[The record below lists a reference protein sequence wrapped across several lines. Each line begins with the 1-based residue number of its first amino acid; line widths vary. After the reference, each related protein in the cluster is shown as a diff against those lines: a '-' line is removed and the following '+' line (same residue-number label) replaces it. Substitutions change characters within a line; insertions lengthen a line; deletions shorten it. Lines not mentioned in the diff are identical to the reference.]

1 MLVKLK
7 GFQEDALHKL
17 QKYLVSAADSY
28 KGHGERRV
36 ISLTAPTG
44 AGKTMIAAALIET
57 VLLGDERG
65 DYPAAPESIFL
76 WLSDSPELN
85 EQSKRKITS
94 FCAPVMA
101 SRCKTIAEDSFDL
114 PVLEDGMVYFLNTQK
129 LSVKSKLVQHGDGR
143 THTIW
148 ETLNDTVQQKGERLF
163 LIIDEAHRGMLDKRA
178 SEATTIMQKFIKG
191 SAELVAMPIAI
202 GMSATIDRFNK
213 LVSGIDDITQNK
225 VKVNKDDVID
235 SGLLKEKIIL
245 AYPESGQDAYATL
258 HAAAV
263 DWKDKRE
270 HWQKYSTGYLFVEKE
285 KVNPVFIVQVQNTA
299 QGLAQGLSQEQGQEA
314 SDTTGGGA
322 KKAGAQQLTL
332 KVGGSTDS
340 PKAGKPEG
348 LGVSLTDLGRCI
360 SIIEDNAGVK
370 FDKGQVV
377 HTFGTKSAIKL
388 PRGFVIPYK
397 EPSEIAGDENVML
410 VFFKE
415 NLSTGWDCP
424 RAETMMSFRKASDAT
439 YIAQLLGRMV
449 RTPLGRR
456 IAEDETLN
464 DVRLFLPFFDKETV
478 QEVAEELKKED
489 ITIGVVDTEPINDKS
504 KQTLTR
510 KYTKRDAPAEQLE
523 MFDNS
528 GSEKTKMQPTPPSN
542 NNESAG
548 NGTTLPVRPPSSER
562 SNVQPATPSN
572 DGDEKHTGG
581 DAAQN
586 EGRSARPPVKTP
598 PPAPPKSQPPV
609 IDRQAVAD
617 FINHKALPTS
627 WVGKPFSGS
636 GRYLRSFFALSR
648 LLTQSGKHI
657 EAVNEAKGSV
667 AEKIRAHKEALD
679 EAGKYKR
686 AVQSVAKIKLSTQQ
700 FDIVGEQVDDKTRRF
715 SYDASEREIDRMF
728 SQAEAKLGGE
738 GVANEYGRRY
748 GDEKHPAIYKIDVI
762 VFAMDEECM
771 QKLEAWAEGVF
782 ADMADRWRVELTQD
796 GGENERR
803 FNEITCDADT
813 VSTHS
818 FRLPETIQVAKDEG
832 GKLYSDHLFVDEQ
845 TGVARIKLN
854 GWEEALISEEELR
867 GDFVCWIRNVQNA
880 PWALC
885 LTYETQNEIHKF
897 YPDFIVVRKNDNGY
911 IMDIL
916 EPHGDQFA
924 DSLHKAKALVSYAK
938 DNSSLGRVQMV
949 RMAKDIKGKKRLKRL
964 DLASFKVRDKLHDI
978 KTNDELDELFD
989 SEGVFD

>member
-1 MLVKLK
+1 MRVKLK
-7 GFQEDALHKL
+7 GFQEDALQKL
-17 QKYLVSAADSY
+17 RKYLAAAVDSY
-28 KGHGERRV
+28 ERHGERRV

-44 AGKTMIAAALIET
+44 AGKTMIAAALIEA
-57 VLLGDERG
+57 VLQGDEG
-65 DYPAAPESIFL
+65 GMYPEAPNSIFL

-101 SRCKTIAEDSFDL
+101 SRCKTIAEESFDQ
-114 PVLEDGMVYFLNTQK
+114 PVLEDGWVYFLNTQK

-148 ETLNDTVQQKGERLF
+148 ETLNATVRQKGERLF

-178 SEATTIMQKFIKG
+178 TEATTIMQKFIKG
-191 SAELVAMPIAI
+191 SAELDAMPIAI
-202 GMSATIDRFNK
+202 GMSATIERFNK
-213 LVSGIDDITQNK
+213 LVSGIDDVTQNK

-270 HWQKYSTGYLFVEKE
+270 HWQKYSTGYLFGEKE
-285 KVNPVFIVQVQNTA
+285 KVNPVFIVQVQNQA
-299 QGLAQGLSQEQGQEA
+299 QGLAQGLAQET

-322 KKAGAQQLTL
+322 KVAGAQQLTL
-332 KVGGSTDS
+332 KAGGSTDT
-340 PKAGKPEG
+340 PKAGKHEG
-348 LGVSLTDLGRCI
+348 LGVSLTDLGRCV

-370 FDKGQVV
+370 FDRGQVV
-377 HTFGTKSAIKL
+377 HTFGTKSALKL

-424 RAETMMSFRKASDAT
+424 RAETMMSFRRATDAT

-464 DVRLFLPFFDKETV
+464 DVRLFLPFFDKDTV
-478 QEVAEELKKED
+478 QEVANELKKED
-489 ITIGVVDTEPINDKS
+489 ITTVVDIEPISDKS

-528 GSEKTKMQPTPPSN
+528 GNEKTELHPAPLSDNKESTEDGTIPPSG
-542 NNESAG
+542 EG
-548 NGTTLPVRPPSSER
+548 N
-562 SNVQPATPSN
+562 NVQPATPN
-572 DGDEKHTGG
+572 NGRGEKHTGG

-586 EGRSARPPVKTP
+586 KGKLARPAVKTP
-598 PPAPPKSQPPV
+598 PPAPPKAQPPV

-627 WVGKPFSGS
+627 WVGKPFSGPS
-636 GRYLRSFFALSR
+636 RYLRSFFALSR
-648 LLTQSGKHI
+648 LLTQSEKHI
-657 EAVNEAKGSV
+657 EAVGEAKGSV
-667 AEKIRAHKEALD
+667 AERIRAHKEALE

-686 AVQSVAKIKLSTQQ
+686 AVQTVAKIRLSMQQ

-748 GDEKHPAIYKIDVI
+748 GDEKHPEIYKIDVI
-762 VFAMDEECM
+762 LFAMDEECM
-771 QKLEAWAEGVF
+771 QKLEAWAKGVF
-782 ADMADRWRVELTQD
+782 TAMADRWRVKLTQD

-803 FNEITCDADT
+803 FNEITCNADT
-813 VSTHS
+813 VSTRS

-832 GKLYSDHLFVDEQ
+832 GKLYANHLFVDEQ

-854 GWEEALISEEELR
+854 GWEEALISEEERR

-897 YPDFIVVRKNDNGY
+897 YPDFIVVRKNENGY

-916 EPHGDQFA
+916 EPHGPQYA
-924 DSLHKAKALVSYAK
+924 DNIYKAKALLDYARG
-938 DNSSLGRVQMV
+938 NHSLGRVQLI
-949 RMAKDIKGKKRLKRL
+949 RMAKDDALKERLKRL
-964 DLASFKVRDKLHDI
+964 DFASILVQDKAKDLA
-978 KTNDELDELFD
+978 KTEELDHLFD
-989 SEGVFD
+989 TTGFFG